1 MIKTVFIF
9 QTQISAIVVL
19 NFILVAFKDVCIYST
34 SYIGVQSLYLL
45 VISCFTVIVTWHVSV
60 FHLVLLLL
68 CHYLYWFHLC
78 LIKFLEYPFGL
89 CELFVFSIQLAVLL
103 CPWISFLLIDF
114 CNSLN
119 NCLDFCL
126 TLATFSPFRVLNFYT
141 SHCRIWRLWH
151 IQTVSAIVNMLYN
164 LNYEWK
170 YLYWILNV

>member
-9 QTQISAIVVL
+9 QTQVSAIVVL
-19 NFILVAFKDVCIYST
+19 NFILVAFKDVCIFCT

-126 TLATFSPFRVLNFYT
+126 TLATFCLSISGPQLLHFALQN
-141 SHCRIWRLWH
+141 LK
-151 IQTVSAIVNMLYN
+151 IVTHSNCKYN
-164 LNYEWK
+164 CEYV
-170 YLYWILNV
+170 I